1 MKNILISDN
10 IQTQD
15 NFIIDAIYES
25 EITNFDSADISHL
38 KSINISDIKEVILS
52 TLNPDII
59 EFIIEEFKKNKFIL
73 RTLRPLNYF
82 SNQISKEYLISIIKI
97 NLYLSQSLSIRNLS
111 RFILNNHLDELSRTT
126 DSLIAIDD
134 LDFETLKLVN
144 KFSFIASHE
153 CEHNFNDFITSINE
167 HYKVQNKVPD
177 CFLDSL
183 PVFFQSEIFIKN
195 NTHFFDNYLFNKNL
209 IFDDILLI
217 FNSQLHGVLKDN
229 AYRQD
234 SFLFNLSILIGRS
247 DTNLLYIESFMNLIE
262 TAPVPIK
269 SKLYFYIYSTASIFE
284 NFKIKNFISDRIEE
298 PKNKTEALLN
308 SALARALELIDY
320 SKEKSIYS
328 QNLKHELFVAFIA
341 YVKSFGRVS
350 YEDNDFLLLGYLRNN
365 MDLSEIDF
373 PKIDS

>member
-15 NFIIDAIYES
+15 KFIIDAIYES
-25 EITNFDSADISHL
+25 EITIFDSADISHL
-38 KSINISDIKEVILS
+38 KSINISNIKEVILS

-82 SNQISKEYLISIIKI
+82 SDQISKEYLISIIKI

-126 DSLIAIDD
+126 DSLLAIDD

-183 PVFFQSEIFIKN
+183 PVFF
-195 NTHFFDNYLFNKNL
+195 
-209 IFDDILLI
+209 
-217 FNSQLHGVLKDN
+217 
-229 AYRQD
+229 
-234 SFLFNLSILIGRS
+234 
-247 DTNLLYIESFMNLIE
+247 
-262 TAPVPIK
+262 
-269 SKLYFYIYSTASIFE
+269 
-284 NFKIKNFISDRIEE
+284 
-298 PKNKTEALLN
+298 PK
-308 SALARALELIDY
+308 
-320 SKEKSIYS
+320 
-328 QNLKHELFVAFIA
+328 
-341 YVKSFGRVS
+341 
-350 YEDNDFLLLGYLRNN
+350 
-365 MDLSEIDF
+365 
-373 PKIDS
+373 